1 MCPGMTFG
9 MATVE
14 VMLAN
19 LVYCF
24 DWELPYGT
32 RVEDVH
38 LTEVFGVTM
47 RRKDKLVLVPKVP
60 HDANTT
66 CCA

>member
-1 MCPGMTFG
+1 MSFG

-14 VMLAN
+14 IMLAN

-24 DWELPYGT
+24 DWELPLGM
-32 RVEDVH
+32 REEDVR
-38 LTEVFGVTM
+38 LTEVFGMPM

-60 HDANTT
+60 HDANT
-66 CCA
+66 A